1 MDIDVSRTQVGEY
14 AMKLAGRSRRKCMVC
29 VALVLVGGLV
39 MVGVLCSPLKD
50 D

>member
-1 MDIDVSRTQVGEY
+1 MDGYR
-14 AMKLAGRSRRKCMVC
+14 C
-29 VALVLVGGLV
+29 VARAGGRACNEADWEVSKEVHGMCSPGVGGLV

>member
-1 MDIDVSRTQVGEY
+1 MDAYR
-14 AMKLAGRSRRKCMVC
+14 C
-29 VALVLVGGLV
+29 VARAGGRVCNEADWEVSKEVHGMCSLGAGGLV

>member
-1 MDIDVSRTQVGEY
+1 MDIDVLRTQVGEY
-14 AMKLAGRSRRKCMVC
+14 AMKLAGRSVRKCMVLC
-29 VALVLVGGLV
+29 SPGAGGLV